1 VTVTSQEDVLD
12 SASNA
17 RRGRLSTFRALR
29 HRDYRLLWTG
39 QLLHS
44 ASQWM
49 EQVIRPILVYE
60 LTQSA
65 TAVAWVVF
73 MRMIPV
79 LLFGVIAGAA
89 ADRFDKKRILLV
101 TQSITMSMHL
111 LLAGLVLSGTV
122 QLWQIYAT
130 ALISGAA
137 FAFNQPA
144 RQTMIPRIV
153 PRDDLMNAVALNT
166 TAMNFMRIGGG
177 AIAGLLLIVVS
188 IGGVYLLNGII
199 YLGVIVTTQLIR
211 IPPDEPREGK
221 RSFAGD
227 LVEGFAYV
235 KQNRAVAGLVLLAM
249 ILFVFG
255 MPYQQV
261 FVPLIAFRIY
271 DLDRSWVGWM
281 LSFTGLGA
289 IAGSLYV
296 ASRTEYRRPGLA
308 LAVNLVVFGTALLV
322 VSVSRWLPLTLVCLA
337 VAGSMTVSF
346 MALTNTLLLSA
357 TPPALQ
363 GRVLSLLSLDR
374 GIIPAGAL
382 LAGLLA
388 ERLGVGPGIATM
400 ALILLALSTLAI
412 VFLIPRLNDIQTT
425 GMPRRR
431 VVHGASS

>member
-1 VTVTSQEDVLD
+1 MTAASPQEI
-12 SASNA
+12 AGPA
-17 RRGRLSTFRALR
+17 RPERRSRFATFRALNY
-29 HRDYRLLWTG
+29 RDYRLLWGG

-49 EQVIRPILVYE
+49 EQVIRPVLVYE

-79 LLFGVIAGAA
+79 LLFGVLAGAA
-89 ADRFDKKRILLV
+89 ADRFDKKRILLF
-101 TQSITMSMHL
+101 TQSTTMAMHL
-111 LLAGLVLSGTV
+111 TLAVLVLSGTV
-122 QLWQIYAT
+122 QLWQIYVSAMV
-130 ALISGAA
+130 AGAA
-137 FAFNQPA
+137 LAFNQPA
-144 RQTMIPRIV
+144 RQTMIPRLV
-153 PRDDLMNAVALNT
+153 PPDVLLNAVALNT

-177 AIAGLLLIVVS
+177 AIAGLLLIKFS

-199 YLGVIVTTQLIR
+199 YLGVIITTQMIR
-211 IPPDEPREGK
+211 LPKEVPRIHK
-221 RSFAGD
+221 RSLAGD
-227 LVEGFAYV
+227 LSEGFAYV
-235 KQNRAVAGLVLLAM
+235 KTNRAVGGLVLLAL
-249 ILFVFG
+249 ILYVFG

-261 FVPLIAFRIY
+261 FVPLVAFQVF
-271 DLDRSWVGWM
+271 DLDRAWVGWM

-289 IAGSLYV
+289 ITGSLFV

-308 LAVNLVVFGTALLV
+308 LAINLVVFGSALLV
-322 VSVSRWLPLTLVCLA
+322 VGLSRWLPLTLIALA

-357 TPPALQ
+357 TPPELQ

-388 ERLGVGPGIATM
+388 ESLGVGAGIVVM
-400 ALILLALSTLAI
+400 ALILLSLSAVAI
-412 VFLIPRLNDIQTT
+412 VFLIPRLNGIQVHA
-425 GMPRRR
+425 GARRTR
-431 VVHGASS
+431 VRHAG

>member
-1 VTVTSQEDVLD
+1 VTAAPQHDILPQATTSTQ
-12 SASNA
+12 
-17 RRGRLSTFRALR
+17 GRFTTFRALKY
-29 HRDYRLLWTG
+29 RDYRLLWTG

-49 EQVIRPILVYE
+49 EQVIRPVLVYE
-60 LTQSA
+60 LTESA

-79 LLFGVIAGAA
+79 LLFGVLAGAA
-89 ADRFDKKRILLV
+89 ADRFDKKRILLI
-101 TQSITMSMHL
+101 TQSVTMSMHL
-111 LLAGLVLSGTV
+111 TLAALVLTGTV
-122 QLWQIYAT
+122 ELWQVYAT
-130 ALISGAA
+130 AMIAGAA

-153 PRDDLMNAVALNT
+153 PRDVLMNAVALNT
-166 TAMNFMRIGGG
+166 AAMNFMRIGGG
-177 AIAGLLLIVVS
+177 AIAGLLLIAFS

-199 YLGVIVTTQLIR
+199 YIGVIITTQLIR
-211 IPPDEPREGK
+211 IPKDEPRTGK
-221 RSFAGD
+221 RGLIGD
-227 LVEGFAYV
+227 LAEGFAYV
-235 KQNRAVAGLVLLAM
+235 KTNRAVGGLVLLAL
-249 ILFVFG
+249 ILYVFG

-261 FVPLIAFRIY
+261 FVPLVAFRIF

-281 LSFTGLGA
+281 LSCTGLGA
-289 IAGSLYV
+289 LVGSLVV

-308 LAVNLVVFGTALLV
+308 LATNLVVFGGALLV
-322 VSVSRWLPLTLVCLA
+322 ISVSRWLPLTLVALA

-357 TPPALQ
+357 TPPELQ

-388 ERLGVGPGIATM
+388 ERYGVGPGIAAM
-400 ALILLALSTLAI
+400 AVILLCLSAVAI
-412 VFLIPRLNDIQTT
+412 VFLVPRLNRIQPDA
-425 GMPRRR
+425 GARRT
-431 VVHGASS
+431 VVRGVH

>member
-1 VTVTSQEDVLD
+1 MTA
-12 SASNA
+12 ASSEEIA
-17 RRGRLSTFRALR
+17 APATPASRSRFATFRALKY
-29 HRDYRLLWTG
+29 RDYRLLWIG

-49 EQVIRPILVYE
+49 EQVIRPVLVYE

-79 LLFGVIAGAA
+79 LLFGVLAGAA
-89 ADRFDKKRILLV
+89 ADRFNKKRILLF
-101 TQSITMSMHL
+101 TQCTTMAMHL
-111 LLAGLVLSGTV
+111 TLAVLVLTGAV
-122 QLWQIYAT
+122 QLWQVYLT
-130 ALISGAA
+130 AMISGAA
-137 FAFNQPA
+137 LAFNQPA
-144 RQTMIPRIV
+144 RQTMIPRLV
-153 PRDDLMNAVALNT
+153 PPDALLNAVALNT

-177 AIAGLLLIVVS
+177 AIAGLLLIKFS

-199 YLGVIVTTQLIR
+199 YVGVIILTQMINLPKEER
-211 IPPDEPREGK
+211 RNRK
-221 RSFAGD
+221 QSLLGD
-227 LVEGFAYV
+227 LAEGFAYV
-235 KQNRAVAGLVLLAM
+235 KTNRAVGGLVLLAL
-249 ILFVFG
+249 ILYVFG

-261 FVPLIAFRIY
+261 FVPLVAFQTF
-271 DLDRSWVGWM
+271 DLDRAWVGWM

-289 IAGSLYV
+289 IMGSLFV

-308 LAVNLVVFGTALLV
+308 LAINLVGFGSALLV
-322 VSVSRWLPLTLVCLA
+322 IGLSRWLPLTLIALA

-357 TPPALQ
+357 TPPELQ

-388 ERLGVGPGIATM
+388 EQLGVGPGITVM
-400 ALILLALSTLAI
+400 ALILLTLSGVAI
-412 VFLIPRLNDIQTT
+412 VFLIPRLNGIQVQAGT
-425 GMPRRR
+425 RRAAVR
-431 VVHGASS
+431 HAG